1 MEEPMKLTPDE
12 RKAKLT
18 KLLTAYGFA
27 SFDDLYLVAF
37 HDTVGPAICTAPSC
51 SYTADMELDQREGFC
66 EACGRNTVQSA
77 LILAGVI

>member
-1 MEEPMKLTPDE
+1 MKLTPDE

-18 KLLTAYGFA
+18 KLLTAYGFV
-27 SFDDLYLVAF
+27 SFDDLCLVAF

-51 SYTADMELDQREGFC
+51 NYTADMELDQREGYC

-77 LILAGVI
+77 LIIAGVI

>member
-27 SFDDLYLVAF
+27 SFDDLLKW
-37 HDTVGPAICTAPSC
+37 TPILGPV
-51 SYTADMELDQREGFC
+51 D
-66 EACGRNTVQSA
+66 
-77 LILAGVI
+77 

>member
-1 MEEPMKLTPDE
+1 MKLTPDK

-18 KLLTAYGFA
+18 KLLAAYGFA
-27 SFDDLYLVAF
+27 SFEDLYLAAF
-37 HDTVGPAICTAPSC
+37 HDTVGPAICTASSC
-51 SYTADMELDQREGFC
+51 DYTADMELDQREGYC